1 MTLHFIEHHAGP
13 ESVNLPP
20 NGEATSS
27 EERVFNIFCNGQTIV
42 SKLNILDE
50 VGENRPLVRKIK
62 GLEPNAQGK
71 LLLEFVPVT
80 RYATVSAIEVVPE

>member
-1 MTLHFIEHHAGP
+1 
-13 ESVNLPP
+13 
-20 NGEATSS
+20 
-27 EERVFNIFCNGQTIV
+27 VFNIFCNGKTIV
-42 SKLNILDE
+42 SKLNIVDE
-50 VGENRPLVRKIK
+50 AGENRPLVRMIK

>member
-1 MTLHFIEHHAGP
+1 MEAVPRRARVQRLLQWQDNAGEPEHSRQA
-13 ESVNLPP
+13 
-20 NGEATSS
+20 
-27 EERVFNIFCNGQTIV
+27 
-42 SKLNILDE
+42 
-50 VGENRPLVRKIK
+50 GENRPLVRKIK